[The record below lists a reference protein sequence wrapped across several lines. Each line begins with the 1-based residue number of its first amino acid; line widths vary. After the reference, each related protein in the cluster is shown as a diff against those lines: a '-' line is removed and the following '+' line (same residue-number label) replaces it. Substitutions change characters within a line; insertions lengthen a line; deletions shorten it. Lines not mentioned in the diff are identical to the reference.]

1 MFKFV
6 LAVLILI
13 LSIAAGYEA
22 GLKKG
27 NDFREELVG
36 DIKEDHAKEI
46 ARHETALESQK
57 SEAKKFEETIRK
69 EVEILRG
76 GHQKEIAEKEKE
88 IAEKDKAVSKYK
100 TSVDLY
106 KYSSSLRVQE
116 AQENEVTIQRLKQQ
130 MLKLESEMAALQ
142 KVKKPYVVVNR

>member
-69 EVEILRG
+69 EVGILKDE
-76 GHQKEIAEKEKE
+76 HQKEIAEKEKE